1 MFLATFALSW
11 FDCTVILMLLIFAH
25 APQYGMTIC
34 ENTEPVGVECRLAT
48 TQGAIPSGVVCD
60 LTGLQCIAGRN
71 IPANETC
78 PDMEIRYRCARSRG
92 ESRFLCMCV
101 CVHVCVCVCVFCQVL
116 RLQNVCVLPGPSSA
130 ELSRKIMT
138 CLFLGCKP
146 IILKVMNKVACSTGL
161 TQMLHP
167 ALCTNSTP
175 F

>member
-1 MFLATFALSW
+1 
-11 FDCTVILMLLIFAH
+11 
-25 APQYGMTIC
+25 MTIC

-60 LTGLQCIAGRN
+60 LTGLQCIAGRD

-92 ESRFLCMCV
+92 ESRFWCFVCV
-101 CVHVCVCVCVFCQVL
+101 CACACVCVCVCVL
-116 RLQNVCVLPGPSSA
+116 SGPSSA
-130 ELSRKIMT
+130 ELGRKIMT
-138 CLFLGCKP
+138 CLLLGCKP
-146 IILKVMNKVACSTGL
+146 IILKVMNKVAYSTDL

>member
-48 TQGAIPSGVVCD
+48 TLGAIPSGVVCD

-101 CVHVCVCVCVFCQVL
+101 CVCVHVRVCVCFARSFVCRMCVFCQVL
-116 RLQNVCVLPGPSSA
+116 RLQN
-130 ELSRKIMT
+130 
-138 CLFLGCKP
+138 
-146 IILKVMNKVACSTGL
+146 
-161 TQMLHP
+161 
-167 ALCTNSTP
+167 
-175 F
+175 